1 MLIKNY
7 IPQPYKGANPLPTYV
22 SDLRQYI
29 LIGNITGGY
38 KITLA
43 KLTIGDSI
51 SAGNTLTH
59 ALFESYSDH
68 GEQMA
73 VARTRVSGH
82 DSEFWAV
89 KNAMF
94 NVGIEFENVTFCSS
108 EEILKSLGDWFC
120 VQNSDIENYS
130 LVSHTSH

>member
-1 MLIKNY
+1 MITNF
-7 IPQPYKGANPLPTYV
+7 IPKSYEGDNPLPSYV
-22 SDLRQYI
+22 ANLRKYI
-29 LIGNITGGY
+29 LIGTIMGGY

-43 KLTIGDSI
+43 KLTIGNSV
-51 SAGNTLTH
+51 SAGNSLTH

-82 DSEFWAV
+82 ESEFWAV

-94 NVGIEFENVTFCSS
+94 NTGVEFINVTSCSS
-108 EEILKSLGDWFC
+108 EEILKSLGNWFC
-120 VQNSDIENYS
+120 EQNPDIEYCS
-130 LVSHTSH
+130 FMSPHISH

>member
-1 MLIKNY
+1 MIKNF
-7 IPQPYKGANPLPTYV
+7 IPQPYAGENPLPNYV
-22 SDLRQYI
+22 SKLRQYI
-29 LIGNITGGY
+29 LFGTIAGGY

-51 SAGNTLTH
+51 SANNLLTH
-59 ALFESYSDH
+59 ALFESYNDH

-73 VARTRVSGH
+73 IARTRVSGP

-94 NVGIEFENVTFCSS
+94 NVGIEFENVTFCNS

-120 VQNSDIENYS
+120 EQNSDIENYS